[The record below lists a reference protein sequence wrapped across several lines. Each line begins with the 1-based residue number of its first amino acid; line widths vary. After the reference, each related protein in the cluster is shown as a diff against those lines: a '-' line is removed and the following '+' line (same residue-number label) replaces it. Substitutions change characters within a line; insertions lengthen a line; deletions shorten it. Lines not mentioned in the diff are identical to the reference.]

1 MPRGYASSARCGL
14 ITRSACVVPREACT
28 RSGKNVKLEANPCI
42 PSHRKEGC
50 MDDAGILA
58 LVNQIRQQL
67 AGFARTIVMDFADN
81 KLSTT
86 EGIQLII
93 QDADADTR
101 QKILRVL
108 EHGELRMPA

>member
-1 MPRGYASSARCGL
+1 
-14 ITRSACVVPREACT
+14 
-28 RSGKNVKLEANPCI
+28 
-42 PSHRKEGC
+42 
-50 MDDAGILA
+50 MDDAGVLA

-67 AGFARTIVMDFADN
+67 AGFARTIVTDFADN
-81 KLSTT
+81 RLSTT
-86 EGIQLII
+86 EGIQLSMQGMALASAVAAII

>member
-1 MPRGYASSARCGL
+1 
-14 ITRSACVVPREACT
+14 
-28 RSGKNVKLEANPCI
+28 
-42 PSHRKEGC
+42 
-50 MDDAGILA
+50 MDDAGVLA

-67 AGFARTIVMDFADN
+67 AGFARTIVTDFADN
-81 KLSTT
+81 RLSTT
-86 EGIQLII
+86 ESIQLSMQGITLASAIAAII